1 MPMQLVKYRDA
12 EMITHTW
19 FYVDD
24 RTHAM
29 VSPFF
34 ESEQQALAW
43 FDQVFEGEKE
53 EVVIA
58 V

>member
-1 MPMQLVKYRDA
+1 MQLVKYRDA

-24 RTHAM
+24 YNHNM

-34 ESEQQALAW
+34 ESEEEARAW
-43 FDQVFEGEKE
+43 FDQVFENNE
-53 EVVIA
+53 E
-58 V
+58 

>member
-1 MPMQLVKYRDA
+1 MQLVKYRDA
-12 EMITHTW
+12 EMTTHTW

-34 ESEQQALAW
+34 ETEQQALAW
-43 FDQVFEGEKE
+43 FDQVFEGEE

>member
-1 MPMQLVKYRDA
+1 MQLVRYRDA

-24 RTHAM
+24 KSGVM

-34 ESEQQALAW
+34 ESEQEALAW
-43 FDQVFEGEKE
+43 FNQIFESVE
-53 EVVIA
+53 E
-58 V
+58 